1 MERLVSQF
9 RSLPQWQ
16 RYAVLL
22 FMPIVLVLYIWFMMI
37 SLSLDEKQRLEQD
50 IQRLKEDI
58 KTTKNVMDIRVIDR
72 IVSEEKNL
80 KKEYAIKYEELKK
93 LVGEIPSEK
102 DMDKV
107 LRSIGSIAKRSG
119 VVITGMQLGTPEKVE
134 FHLVEE
140 EGKRIVKE
148 VQKLEEGQD
157 DNQQKLGEGQGDKQQ
172 KAQQQAQQ
180 TAKQQPQ
187 QKLES
192 AVFIKSELKLSLLG
206 TYQGVK
212 SFLKGIEKEGVVSYP
227 HEMNITAEDD
237 RLKINMSIYLIMKE
251 AKQL

>member
-37 SLSLDEKQRLEQD
+37 SPSLDEKQRLEQD

-80 KKEYAIKYEELKK
+80 KKEYTIKYEELKK

-140 EGKRIVKE
+140 GGKRIVKE
-148 VQKLEEGQD
+148 VQKL
-157 DNQQKLGEGQGDKQQ
+157 GEGQGGNQP

-187 QKLES
+187 PKLEG

>member
-140 EGKRIVKE
+140 GGKRIVKE
-148 VQKLEEGQD
+148 VQKL
-157 DNQQKLGEGQGDKQQ
+157 GEGQGGNQP

-187 QKLES
+187 PKLEV

-227 HEMNITAEDD
+227 HEMSVTVEDD
-237 RLKINMSIYLIMKE
+237 RLKINMSIYLLMKE